1 MNKAKSSREAKR
13 SAASKRAGR
22 KAPAAPAP
30 AENSPEEDKLPE
42 LEEADAQ
49 DLQEVESE
57 LGISQWI
64 DPDTG
69 DPAEDSVPRLEDH

>member
-1 MNKAKSSREAKR
+1 MKKAKRTPPKKS
-13 SAASKRAGR
+13 
-22 KAPAAPAP
+22 P
-30 AENSPEEDKLPE
+30 SPEKREEDRL
-42 LEEADAQ
+42 LDVEEADGQ

>member
-1 MNKAKSSREAKR
+1 MKKAKRAPQAKTPPPE
-13 SAASKRAGR
+13 KRD
-22 KAPAAPAP
+22 
-30 AENSPEEDKLPE
+30 EDKL
-42 LEEADAQ
+42 LDVEEADGQ

>member
-1 MNKAKSSREAKR
+1 MKKAKRARQTKTPPPEKR
-13 SAASKRAGR
+13 
-22 KAPAAPAP
+22 
-30 AENSPEEDKLPE
+30 EEDKL
-42 LEEADAQ
+42 LDVEEADGQ

>member
-1 MNKAKSSREAKR
+1 MKKAK
-13 SAASKRAGR
+13 RAPQT
-22 KAPAAPAP
+22 KTPSP
-30 AENSPEEDKLPE
+30 SPEKRDEDKL
-42 LEEADAQ
+42 LDVEEADGQ